1 MMSLGKRIKKLRE
14 EKGLSQREMAK
25 LLSMGS
31 STIAMYETDKRNPD
45 YDTLK
50 IFSEF
55 FNVTTD
61 YLLGLSVEYQSSD
74 QNKIKPDLEAPFR
87 QKDHGDAYLKIS
99 ELAYEYNLSDELVL
113 SLIRK
118 VREVYGPLPTPVIDS
133 KAAHGPRYP
142 GSGAFTKEDLE
153 DKGDNEQ
160 DPDIKPNSRR
170 PGHKNKI

>member
-1 MMSLGKRIKKLRE
+1 MKTLGSRIKKLRDALGLTQE
-14 EKGLSQREMAK
+14 ELAIKIGVARSTLASWETNRRE
-25 LLSMGS
+25 
-31 STIAMYETDKRNPD
+31 PD
-45 YDTLK
+45 YSTLQQLAEALK
-50 IFSEF
+50 TNIQ
-55 FNVTTD
+55 
-61 YLLGLSVEYQSSD
+61 YLLTGVDIPTNIQTD
-74 QNKIKPDLEAPFR
+74 KIKPDLEAPFR